1 MTDAPE
7 IPCGS
12 LDISP
17 ILGCIV
23 HLARTGDRRC
33 RCKGEWA
40 YIAKSETE
48 IHIGSLKC
56 TSCGK
61 WRAWLTDD
69 IAATVL
75 AVVEAF
81 GKPRTA
87 IEIRTPAAFP
97 SDAPAADTLAS
108 IPSAESQSVT

>member
-1 MTDAPE
+1 MT
-7 IPCGS
+7 I
-12 LDISP
+12 DIAP

-23 HLARTGDRRC
+23 HLARDGDRRC

-40 YIAKSETE
+40 SIQKSETAL
-48 IHIGSLKC
+48 HIGALKC
-56 TSCGK
+56 TSCGT

-75 AVVEAF
+75 AVVECF

-87 IEIRTPAAFP
+87 IEIRTPVAFP
-97 SDAPAADTLAS
+97 SDAPATENVAS
-108 IPSAESQSVT
+108 IPPSTRRFKA